1 MNVEN
6 EIKLRDQLG
15 KCSRCMV
22 RHEMV
27 EAFVHMERAKKII
40 EIERREQCEKTQNTH

>member
-15 KCSRCMV
+15 KCSRRMV
-22 RHEMV
+22 RNEMV
-27 EAFVHMERAKKII
+27 EAFIHMERAKDII
-40 EIERREQCEKTQNTH
+40 RIERREQCEKTQNTH